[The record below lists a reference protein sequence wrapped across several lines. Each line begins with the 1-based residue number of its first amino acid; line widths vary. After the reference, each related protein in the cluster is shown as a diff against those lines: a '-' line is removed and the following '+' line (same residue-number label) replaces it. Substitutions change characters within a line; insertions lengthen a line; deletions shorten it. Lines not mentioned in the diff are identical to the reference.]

1 MLKTL
6 DIIADAVAQANW
18 IVVNQQLQQLLDKKN
33 KMQVDNSQL
42 EQAVAIVLQIMRAG
56 DFQTRWDIA
65 KIFPKIGKPAIAPL
79 LEILDSQKEDLELR
93 WFALRILGEFN
104 EPEVVI
110 SLVKLLEETQEE
122 ELAIMSA
129 QALAKIGQPAVS
141 ALIELLKDEKS
152 RLLAVR
158 SLAQIRRSEVIEPL
172 LWVVDDSMAE
182 VRLTAIEALSSFHHK
197 HLIPV
202 FIKALQDTS
211 SSVRKEAVIALKMRA
226 EFKSEFD
233 LVNHLQTLLFDN
245 KSEVCQ
251 LAVLAMGC
259 MKDSSAIRAL
269 SDILKVQN
277 APLYI
282 KEEAVRALNW
292 NSSFIALDYL
302 ESCLYSSDIMLIQ
315 EIVCVLGRQESNEL
329 KSYAT

>member
-42 EQAVAIVLQIMRAG
+42 EQAVAIVLQIMRIG

-197 HLIPV
+197 
-202 FIKALQDTS
+202 S
-211 SSVRKEAVIALKMRA
+211 
-226 EFKSEFD
+226 
-233 LVNHLQTLLFDN
+233 
-245 KSEVCQ
+245 
-251 LAVLAMGC
+251 
-259 MKDSSAIRAL
+259 
-269 SDILKVQN
+269 
-277 APLYI
+277 
-282 KEEAVRALNW
+282 
-292 NSSFIALDYL
+292 
-302 ESCLYSSDIMLIQ
+302 LIQ
-315 EIVCVLGRQESNEL
+315 V
-329 KSYAT
+329 